1 MNNVR
6 FVEYNQFTIDNVIV
20 NHMVKITLIDDT
32 REESFWV
39 WTESIDYTNNSI
51 VGIISNNLL
60 THKLQIGQMITFDC
74 INIKDV
80 SERFYTKEET
90 EKSIM
95 IAKVNNN
102 PITISTIII
111 KLNQLYYKNIQIII
125 VLKREYAKHS

>member
-6 FVEYNQFTIDNVIV
+6 FVDYNRFIIDNVKV

-39 WTESIDYTNNSI
+39 WTESIDYTNSSLT
-51 VGIISNNLL
+51 GIICNNLL
-60 THKLQIGQMITFDC
+60 TYKLEIGQVITFDC

-102 PITISTIII
+102 PITKYFQS
-111 KLNQLYYKNIQIII
+111 LNIRFI
-125 VLKREYAKHS
+125 

>member
-6 FVEYNQFTIDNVIV
+6 FVDYDRFTIDKIIL

-39 WTESIDYTNNSI
+39 WTESIDYTNNSLT
-51 VGIISNNLL
+51 GIISNNLL
-60 THKLQIGQMITFDC
+60 TYKLEIGQVITFDC

-80 SERFYTKEET
+80 SERLYTKEET
-90 EKSIM
+90 DKSIM

-102 PITISTIII
+102 PITKYFQS
-111 KLNQLYYKNIQIII
+111 LNIRFI
-125 VLKREYAKHS
+125 

>member
-1 MNNVR
+1 MK
-6 FVEYNQFTIDNVIV
+6 VIYEFFF
-20 NHMVKITLIDDT
+20 N
-32 REESFWV
+32 
-39 WTESIDYTNNSI
+39 I
-51 VGIISNNLL
+51 VIISNNLL

-102 PITISTIII
+102 PITKF
-111 KLNQLYYKNIQIII
+111 KLNAIIE
-125 VLKREYAKHS
+125 R

>member
-6 FVEYNQFTIDNVIV
+6 FVEYNQFTIDNVIF

-102 PITISTIII
+102 PITKYFQS
-111 KLNQLYYKNIQIII
+111 LNT
-125 VLKREYAKHS
+125 RFC